1 MLTPAQVSPVGGLH
15 YGGTLHTIP
24 TPVNGLAVEVMAAMS
39 DIYYGRVASP
49 WALDVEDWSI
59 DRQELADYRQPDAVR
74 SLG

>member
-24 TPVNGLAVEVMAAMS
+24 TPEDGLAVKVMAAMS

-49 WALDVEDWSI
+49 WALDVEDWSV
-59 DRQELADYRQPDAVR
+59 DPTQV
-74 SLG
+74 SLTL